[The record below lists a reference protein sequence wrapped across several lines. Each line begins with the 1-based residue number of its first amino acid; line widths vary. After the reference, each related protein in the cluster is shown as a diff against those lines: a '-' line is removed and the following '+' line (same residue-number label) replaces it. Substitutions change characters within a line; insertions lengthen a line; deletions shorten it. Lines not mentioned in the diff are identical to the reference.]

1 VEDALRRTSPGRRP
15 RRLAIIILLLLVAGC
30 GSDDGAGVRQ
40 VDGTQASG
48 SATGSGSG
56 SATGSPSASQVACKP
71 VGTPSADASKIDV
84 ELTEWAVRP
93 STTTI
98 DAGQVTFQARNTGAD
113 AHELV
118 IVRGD
123 NPTSLPLAADKT
135 VDEGKLPKGAFI
147 GEIEAFPAKQTCTGT
162 FTLRP
167 GRYVLFCNILEQEA
181 GVEEN
186 HFQKGMHTTVTVA

>member
-1 VEDALRRTSPGRRP
+1 VRRTTLGRLP
-15 RRLAIIILLLLVAGC
+15 SRLSIIILLLLLAGC

-40 VDGTQASG
+40 VDGAQASG
-48 SATGSGSG
+48 SATGSATGPG

-71 VGTPSADASKIDV
+71 VGTPSADASKVGV

-93 STTTI
+93 ATTAI
-98 DAGQVTFQARNTGAD
+98 NAGQVTFQARNTGAD
-113 AHELV
+113 PHELV
-118 IVRGD
+118 IVLGD
-123 NPTSLPLAADKT
+123 NPTSLPLAADQT
-135 VDEGKLPKGAFI
+135 VDEGKLPKGVFI

-186 HFQKGMHTTVTVA
+186 HFQKGMRTTVTVA

>member
-1 VEDALRRTSPGRRP
+1 VRRPTPGRLP
-15 RRLAIIILLLLVAGC
+15 SRLSIIILLLLAAGC

-40 VDGTQASG
+40 VDGTQASA
-48 SATGSGSG
+48 SATGSG
-56 SATGSPSASQVACKP
+56 SATGSPSASKVACEP
-71 VGTPSADASKIDV
+71 VGTPSPDASKVDV

-93 STTTI
+93 ATTVI
-98 DAGQVTFQARNTGAD
+98 NAGQVTFQARNSGAD

-123 NPTSLPLAADKT
+123 NPTSLPLAADQT
-135 VDEGKLPKGAFI
+135 VDEAKLPKGAFI

-167 GRYVLFCNILEQEA
+167 GRYVLFCNLLEHEA

-186 HFQKGMHTTVTVA
+186 HFQKGMRTTVTVT

>member
-1 VEDALRRTSPGRRP
+1 VRGTTPGRLP
-15 RRLAIIILLLLVAGC
+15 SRLSIISIIIIILLLLAAGC

-40 VDGTQASG
+40 VDGTQASA
-48 SATGSGSG
+48 SATGSG

-71 VGTPSADASKIDV
+71 VGTPSADASKVEV

-93 STTTI
+93 ATTAI
-98 DAGQVTFQARNTGAD
+98 NPGQVTFQARNTGAD
-113 AHELV
+113 PHELV

-123 NPTSLPLAADKT
+123 NPTSLPLAADQT

-162 FTLRP
+162 FTLSP

-186 HFQKGMHTTVTVA
+186 HFQKGMRTTVTVA